1 MWEMVMKIKIKFLI
15 LFHGSTF
22 APLLF
27 VCILNWLL
35 ISIYFRINKVI
46 SGKGN
51 STYYAY
57 SSNSLDIFILQR
69 NSHLKSKILSKIYIG
84 IKHFYSGK
92 NTYLFHWYFMFEVIF
107 YHNQYQY
114 LLSWAFTIQ
123 QEIVCKRPEWWTF

>member
-1 MWEMVMKIKIKFLI
+1 MTLPLQLPVLILPQSSLLLGEDCSVAINHQVLLTFPNLLLWEPGEVNVNVRMVMKIKIKFLI

-69 NSHLKSKILSKIYIG
+69 NCHLKSKILSFWNKT
-84 IKHFYSGK
+84 F
-92 NTYLFHWYFMFEVIF
+92 LFW
-107 YHNQYQY
+107 
-114 LLSWAFTIQ
+114 
-123 QEIVCKRPEWWTF
+123 